1 MGGPSRRA
9 GEKHSHRKGS
19 EGGGVKINM
28 AEVHGDDDDD
38 GAAVQVRPA
47 GLDFRPWTR
56 LLQSVAWRFGMS
68 GEVCDTWVE
77 KTRTELE
84 DVGVHSM
91 RDFVRSVLVV
101 NKNLA
106 DLGHEKMSHAVLN
119 MMLVEVVETQ
129 SWPD

>member
-1 MGGPSRRA
+1 
-9 GEKHSHRKGS
+9 
-19 EGGGVKINM
+19 M
-28 AEVHGDDDDD
+28 AEVHGDDGEDD
-38 GAAVQVRPA
+38 AAVQGRPA
-47 GLDFRPWTR
+47 EMDFRPWTR
-56 LLQSVAWRFGMS
+56 LLRSVAWRFGMS
-68 GEVCDTWVE
+68 GEVCETWVV

-84 DVGVHSM
+84 DVGVQNM

-129 SWPD
+129 SWPE